1 MPDPRPKKNVPHDL
15 KSLCRAY
22 TVQSVQVLAAYA
34 TAAETEPDIRIR
46 AIQMLLDRGYG
57 KPESTTKHTG
67 ADGESAIE
75 ITIRNIIESKK
86 K

>member
-1 MPDPRPKKNVPHDL
+1 MN
-15 KSLCRAY
+15 SLGAWAMSDE
-22 TVQSVQVLAAYA
+22 VEL
-34 TAAETEPDIRIR
+34 DIRIR
-46 AIQMLLDRGYG
+46 AIAMLLDRGWG